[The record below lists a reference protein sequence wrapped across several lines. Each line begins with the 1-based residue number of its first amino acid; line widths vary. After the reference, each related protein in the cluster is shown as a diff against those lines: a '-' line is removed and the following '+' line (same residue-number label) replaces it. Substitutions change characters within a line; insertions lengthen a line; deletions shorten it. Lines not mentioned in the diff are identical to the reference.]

1 LSILFVC
8 FAETL
13 VAATFGLSDFTDF
26 RTNLNL
32 FIIFVE
38 NLNPMS
44 ELIKKQV
51 ADAKAHMDKA
61 IDHCDGELL
70 KIRAGKASPSML
82 DDISVDYYGSP
93 TPLNQ
98 VGSINTPDART
109 IVVQPWEKSLL
120 GPIEKAIMEANLGV
134 NPQNDGVI
142 IRINVPPL
150 TEERRRDLVKKAK
163 AEAENGK
170 IAIRNIR
177 KDANEKIRKLKTE
190 GVSEDE
196 MKVGEAEVQKL
207 TDTYIAKVDVLS
219 SAKEKDIM
227 TV

>member
-1 LSILFVC
+1 
-8 FAETL
+8 
-13 VAATFGLSDFTDF
+13 
-26 RTNLNL
+26 
-32 FIIFVE
+32 
-38 NLNPMS
+38 MS

-51 ADAKAHMDKA
+51 ADAKVSMDKA
-61 IDHCDGELL
+61 IDHCESELQ
-70 KIRAGKASPSML
+70 KIRAGKANPAML
-82 DDISVDYYGSP
+82 DDIVVDYYGSP
-93 TPLNQ
+93 TPLSQ
-98 VGSINTPDART
+98 VGNVNTPDART
-109 IVVQPWEKSLL
+109 IVIQPWEKSLL
-120 GPIEKAIMEANLGV
+120 APIEKAVKEANLGL

-163 AEAENGK
+163 GEAETGK

-196 MKVGEAEVQKL
+196 MKVGEAEIQKL
-207 TDTYIAKVDVLS
+207 TDAYIIKVDQHS
-219 SAKEKDIM
+219 ETKEKDIM

>member
-1 LSILFVC
+1 
-8 FAETL
+8 
-13 VAATFGLSDFTDF
+13 
-26 RTNLNL
+26 
-32 FIIFVE
+32 
-38 NLNPMS
+38 MS
-44 ELIKKQV
+44 ELVKKQIS
-51 ADAKAHMDKA
+51 DAKALMDKA
-61 IDHCDGELL
+61 IDHADNELN

-82 DDISVDYYGSP
+82 DDVMVDYYGSP
-93 TPLNQ
+93 TPLSQ
-98 VGSINTPDART
+98 VGSVNTPDART

-120 GPIEKAIMEANLGV
+120 SAIEKAIMEANLGV

-163 AEAENGK
+163 AEAETGK

-196 MKVGEAEVQKL
+196 MKTGEAEVQKL
-207 TDTYIAKVDVLS
+207 TDAYIVKVDQLS
-219 SAKEKDIM
+219 EAKEKDIM

>member
-1 LSILFVC
+1 
-8 FAETL
+8 
-13 VAATFGLSDFTDF
+13 
-26 RTNLNL
+26 
-32 FIIFVE
+32 
-38 NLNPMS
+38 MS

-51 ADAKAHMDKA
+51 SDAKAAMDRA
-61 IDHCDGELL
+61 IDHADGELQ

-82 DDISVDYYGSP
+82 DDIFVDYYGTA

-98 VGSINTPDART
+98 VGTVNTPDART

-120 GPIEKAIMEANLGV
+120 GAIEKAIMEANLGV

-163 AEAENGK
+163 GEAENGK
-170 IAIRNIR
+170 IAIRNVR
-177 KDANEKIRKLKTE
+177 KDANEKIRKLKAD
-190 GVSEDE
+190 GASEDE
-196 MKVGEAEVQKL
+196 MKAGEADIQKL
-207 TDTYIAKVDVLS
+207 TDAYIIKVDQLMEL
-219 SAKEKDIM
+219 KEKDIM

>member
-1 LSILFVC
+1 LI
-8 FAETL
+8 
-13 VAATFGLSDFTDF
+13 
-26 RTNLNL
+26 L
-32 FIIFVE
+32 FIIFVK
-38 NLNPMS
+38 NTDTMS

-51 ADAKAHMDKA
+51 NDAKALMDKA
-61 IDHCDGELL
+61 IAHADNELN

-82 DDISVDYYGSP
+82 DDVMVDYYGSP
-93 TPLNQ
+93 TPLSQ
-98 VGSINTPDART
+98 VSSVNTPDART

-120 GPIEKAIMEANLGV
+120 VAIEKAIKEANLGV

-150 TEERRRDLVKKAK
+150 TEERRRELAKKAK
-163 AEAENGK
+163 GEAEAGK

-177 KDANEKIRKLKTE
+177 KDANEKIKKLKTE

-196 MKVGEAEVQKL
+196 IKVGEAEVQKL
-207 TDTYIAKVDVLS
+207 TDAYIVKVDQLS
-219 SAKEKDIM
+219 DAKEKDIM